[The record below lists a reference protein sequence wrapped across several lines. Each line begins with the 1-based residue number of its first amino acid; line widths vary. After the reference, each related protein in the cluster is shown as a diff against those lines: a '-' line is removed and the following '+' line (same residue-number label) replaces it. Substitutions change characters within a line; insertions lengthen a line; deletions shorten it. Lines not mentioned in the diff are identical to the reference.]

1 MVVAGRVAHLER
13 DLYSWMEVLDGRAL
27 EVRAGEKDQA
37 IDPHLESI
45 WSEID
50 GPAIAVCDAPAHL
63 GPLIASLA
71 LQPDL
76 DGRRRAATA
85 EVEDMSGD
93 AAQSKLLSK
102 AVDSSDAAVL
112 RIDRWLPGQLIP

>member
-50 GPAIAVCDAPAHL
+50 GPAIV
-63 GPLIASLA
+63 
-71 LQPDL
+71 
-76 DGRRRAATA
+76 
-85 EVEDMSGD
+85 VEDD
-93 AAQSKLLSK
+93 ATT
-102 AVDSSDAAVL
+102 
-112 RIDRWLPGQLIP
+112 LIPPDWTARVEKYGNMTMEVA